1 MYDDIA
7 IMNKTR
13 FADSVIESI
22 EGDIFVI
29 FSHDMVPWFAL
40 NGNIQKATWIPP
52 LYYPVKRFAIET
64 IIHTKAGFSMPRI
77 LPSIKGIVNPV
88 FDDPSMIVN
97 EAKTGFIKTYLTWA
111 NALLVNPDEIYG
123 IGFTFS
129 IWSPIIGIGDIRLR
143 DVGSDKVEYDFHIS
157 YQFNESVPLI
167 DALAEFIVKKD
178 DDEEEGGLV

>member
-1 MYDDIA
+1 
-7 IMNKTR
+7 
-13 FADSVIESI
+13 
-22 EGDIFVI
+22 
-29 FSHDMVPWFAL
+29 
-40 NGNIQKATWIPP
+40 
-52 LYYPVKRFAIET
+52 
-64 IIHTKAGFSMPRI
+64 MPRI